1 MGRPSLYSDELLEAV
16 CDKLATGIP
25 LAVIGREPGMPKYR
39 TVKDWEDEVGEDG
52 KPTERAL
59 KVSAALARAC
69 AEGREVIGA
78 ECLEIADDGH
88 RDFIIKRNKDGSEY
102 EAYDAEHVQRARL
115 KIDTRLKLLAVWDRA
130 KWGDKVQHANAE
142 GGMLPAAPQF
152 LVQPVMPAPARD
164 DAAE

>member
-1 MGRPSLYSDELLEAV
+1 MGRPSLYSDELLQQV
-16 CDKLATGIP
+16 CDILATGVP

-39 TVKDWEDEVGEDG
+39 TVKSWEDETDDDG

-69 AEGREVIGA
+69 EEGREVLGA

-88 RDFIIKRNKDGSEY
+88 RDYVIKTNARGQPY
-102 EAYDAEHVQRARL
+102 EAYDAENVQRAKL

-130 KWGDKVQHANAE
+130 KWGDKVQHANSD
-142 GGMLPAAPQF
+142 GSNLPAAPQF
-152 LVQPVMPAPARD
+152 IVTPVAPAPRPD
-164 DAAE
+164 DAE